1 MKLLQA
7 ELRNF
12 RCFNNQT
19 ISFDKPLVLIEGD
32 NGSGK
37 TSLLEAIHYCC
48 YLRSFRTHNPR
59 TLIKHDQSSFFIK
72 LEIEE
77 EVDLIASRHDIQVGF
92 TGKRRSVKLNDR
104 PVCSYK
110 ELMDSYRVI
119 TVTEDDLALVCSGP
133 EERRSFLDQALV
145 LKSPLFAKKLSEL
158 RRTVEQRS
166 ALIARGNANK
176 DVYRLWTQ
184 QLWTKSLE
192 IQEER
197 TTFLSLLLD
206 RATTLM
212 NQMFNDTYHITIR
225 YANRLNVGQSTFD
238 DWFESHST
246 LYDHEKRVGR
256 SLFGAHL
263 DDFVIGFQQAHSKH
277 YASRGQ
283 QKLLV
288 LLIKIA
294 QVQEM
299 AKNRGPAILLLDDFM
314 TDFDTKKAEIF
325 LHALTGL
332 QGQIILT
339 SPQTSSCL
347 AAMIESLRGQ
357 KILLTA

>member
-7 ELRNF
+7 ELKNF
-12 RCFNNQT
+12 RCFNHQT
-19 ISFDKPLVLIEGD
+19 ISFERPLVIIEGD

-48 YLRSFRTHNPR
+48 YLRSFRTHNTR
-59 TLIKHDQSSFFIK
+59 TLIKHEQSSFFIK
-72 LEIEE
+72 LEVEE
-77 EVDLIASRHDIQVGF
+77 ELDFIATRHDVQVGLS
-92 TGKRRSVKLNDR
+92 GKRRSVKLNNR
-104 PVCSYK
+104 PICSYK

-119 TVTEDDLALVCSGP
+119 TVTEDDLALICDGP
-133 EERRSFLDQALV
+133 DERRSFIDQALV
-145 LKSPLFAKKLSEL
+145 LKKPLFAKKLSEL

-166 ALIARGNANK
+166 ALIARGNTNK
-176 DVYRLWTQ
+176 DIYRLWTE

-197 TTFLSLLLD
+197 AAFLDVLLD
-206 RATTLM
+206 RATGLIS
-212 NQMFNDTYHITIR
+212 QMFNNAYHVTIQ
-225 YANRLNVGQSTFD
+225 YANRLNIGQSSFD
-238 DWFESHST
+238 DWFEAYPT
-246 LYDHEKRVGR
+246 LYENERRMGR

-294 QVQEM
+294 QVQDITQ
-299 AKNRGPAILLLDDFM
+299 NRGPVILLLDDFM
-314 TDFDTKKAEIF
+314 TDFDKKKAEIC
-325 LHALTGL
+325 LQALTDL

-347 AAMIESLRGQ
+347 SSMIEYLHGQ
-357 KILLTA
+357 KISLTL